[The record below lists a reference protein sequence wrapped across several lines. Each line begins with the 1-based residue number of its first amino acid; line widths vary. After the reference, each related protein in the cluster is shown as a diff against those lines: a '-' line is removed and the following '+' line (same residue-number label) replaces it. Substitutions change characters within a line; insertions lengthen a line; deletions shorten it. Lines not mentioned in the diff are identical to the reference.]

1 MSEGEIGNKPE
12 PHTQPPEH
20 FPGGADAIVDDD
32 GKYGDNGRDGDTTG
46 TPATRDLQPE
56 DNPAV
61 EDAMPEEIAEGDDKQ
76 QEPDDETGENEDQP
90 TEPPA

>member
-1 MSEGEIGNKPE
+1 MSDDDLGAKPE
-12 PHTQPPEH
+12 PETEPPEH
-20 FPGGADAIVDDD
+20 FPGGADAIDDS
-32 GKYGDNGRDGDTTG
+32 GKYGDTPGG
-46 TPATRDLQPE
+46 PATRDLQPE

-76 QEPDDETGENEDQP
+76 QEPDDETGENDDQP

>member
-1 MSEGEIGNKPE
+1 MSDDDLGAKPE
-12 PHTQPPEH
+12 PETVPPGKCS
-20 FPGGADAIVDDD
+20 GGADAIDDS
-32 GKYGDNGRDGDTTG
+32 GKYGDTPGG
-46 TPATRDLQPE
+46 PATRDLQPE

-76 QEPDDETGENEDQP
+76 QEPDDATGENDDQP

>member
-1 MSEGEIGNKPE
+1 MSDDDLGAKPE
-12 PHTQPPEH
+12 PEAETPEK
-20 FPGGADAIVDDD
+20 FPGGADAIDDS
-32 GKYGDNGRDGDTTG
+32 GEFGDTPG
-46 TPATRDLQPE
+46 GPATPELQPE

-61 EDAMPEEIAEGDDKQ
+61 EDAMPDEIAEGDDKQ

>member
-1 MSEGEIGNKPE
+1 MSDNEIGDKPE
-12 PHTQPPEH
+12 PQTQPPEH
-20 FPGGADAIVDDD
+20 FPGGADAIEEN
-32 GKYGDNGRDGDTTG
+32 GKYGDNGADGDAPG
-46 TPATRDLQPE
+46 APATRDLQPE

-76 QEPDDETGENEDQP
+76 QEPDDASGENDDQP